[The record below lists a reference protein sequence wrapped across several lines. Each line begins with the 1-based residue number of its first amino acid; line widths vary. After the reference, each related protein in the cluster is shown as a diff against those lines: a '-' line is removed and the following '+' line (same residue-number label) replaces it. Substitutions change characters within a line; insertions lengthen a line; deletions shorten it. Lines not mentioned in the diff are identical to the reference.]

1 MLNLPYFALQN
12 IANVTCR
19 RDAVV
24 AVCPLPGVKRK
35 SDLVAIRA
43 AFDPERASCGAREQA
58 EEPLN
63 PFDVRGSDDASPF
76 VDIGHDA
83 SFELIA
89 AGRPRVV
96 AQRFEP
102 LDGRGFRQNIG
113 YHPIQAIRD

>member
-1 MLNLPYFALQN
+1 MRPCNLKRQQRDLMPVL
-12 IANVTCR
+12 R
-19 RDAVV
+19 RPVEPA
-24 AVCPLPGVKRK
+24 GVKPTYRTGLPR
-35 SDLVAIRA
+35 SE
-43 AFDPERASCGAREQA
+43 FDPERVSCGAREQA

-89 AGRPRVV
+89 AGRPRIV

-102 LDGRGFRQNIG
+102 LDCRRFRQNIG
-113 YHPIQAIRD
+113 YHAV